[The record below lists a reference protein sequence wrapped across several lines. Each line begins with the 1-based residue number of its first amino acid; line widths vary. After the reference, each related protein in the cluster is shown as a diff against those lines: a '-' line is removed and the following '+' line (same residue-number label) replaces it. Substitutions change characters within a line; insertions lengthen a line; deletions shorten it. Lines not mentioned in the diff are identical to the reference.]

1 MSLKEKICSCGEIL
15 YPEVLR
21 SFSGYYVGYYCPHC
35 GPHSR
40 ETEYFKECGVGLEK
54 ATEAFRMLINKDI
67 DE

>member
-1 MSLKEKICSCGEIL
+1 MSPKEKIYCCGEIL
-15 YPEVLR
+15 YLEILR
-21 SFSGYYVGYYCPHC
+21 SSYGYYVGYYCPHC

-54 ATEAFRMLINKDI
+54 ATEAFRMLINIDI